1 MKDSENRN
9 MTKNIGRSL
18 FLLALFCGPIPAAL
32 ADPPDV
38 TYDLTFFK
46 EKPKTQSAIDFSLKA
61 DDFGKHSYK
70 RALLKSKFGTS
81 SVGLG
86 VNGQNPSFN
95 PNAFDYLHPE
105 TLKDNLE
112 NVSDDDAY
120 FDEAY
125 NKPEVHKDYSSSYE
139 INKRFDDKFMK
150 NDSKFQE
157 RKDDQLFGSSGSSS
171 RFNKNGSTS
180 QSKNSSESSK
190 KFNLQN
196 TSSDD
201 SMF

>member
-1 MKDSENRN
+1 MRFIFTASFV
-9 MTKNIGRSL
+9 SL
-18 FLLALFCGPIPAAL
+18 VLSSLVAAQ
-32 ADPPDV
+32 AQPTV
-38 TYDLTFFK
+38 NYDLTTFK

-81 SVGLG
+81 SIGLG
-86 VNGQNPSFN
+86 VNGQSPAFN

-125 NKPEVHKDYSSSYE
+125 NKPEVQKNYSNSYE
-139 INKRFDDKFMK
+139 INKRFDDKFLQS
-150 NDSKFQE
+150 DSKFQNK
-157 RKDDQLFGSSGSSS
+157 KDDELFGTPTRLQRS
-171 RFNKNGSTS
+171 
-180 QSKNSSESSK
+180 NSSQGNSDSSK
-190 KFNLQN
+190 KFQLNKDPN
-196 TSSDD
+196 PDD

>member
-1 MKDSENRN
+1 M
-9 MTKNIGRSL
+9 RSIITAS
-18 FLLALFCGPIPAAL
+18 FISVALSSFVAAQ
-32 ADPPDV
+32 AQPTV
-38 TYDLTFFK
+38 NYDLTTFK

-86 VNGQNPSFN
+86 VNGINPSFN

-125 NKPEVHKDYSSSYE
+125 NKPEVQKNYSNSYE
-139 INKRFDDKFMK
+139 INKRFDDKFLQS
-150 NDSKFQE
+150 DSKFQNK
-157 RKDDQLFGSSGSSS
+157 KDNDLFGSPS
-171 RFNKNGSTS
+171 RSQATNS
-180 QSKNSSESSK
+180 QSGNSDSK
-190 KFNLQN
+190 KFQLNKDPN
-196 TSSDD
+196 PDD

>member
-1 MKDSENRN
+1 MRFRF
-9 MTKNIGRSL
+9 T
-18 FLLALFCGPIPAAL
+18 ALILSVALSSFAA
-32 ADPPDV
+32 AHAQPTV
-38 TYDLTFFK
+38 NYDLTTFK

-86 VNGQNPSFN
+86 VNGQNPAFN

-105 TLKDNLE
+105 SLKDNLE

-125 NKPEVHKDYSSSYE
+125 NKPEVQKNYSNSYE
-139 INKRFDDKFMK
+139 INKRFDDKFLQSE
-150 NDSKFQE
+150 SKF
-157 RKDDQLFGSSGSSS
+157 RNKKDDELFGSPTHSQRNS
-171 RFNKNGSTS
+171 S
-180 QSKNSSESSK
+180 QSGNLNPSK
-190 KFNLQN
+190 KFQLNKDPN
-196 TSSDD
+196 PDD

>member
-1 MKDSENRN
+1 MKFKL
-9 MTKNIGRSL
+9 TVTL
-18 FLLALFCGPIPAAL
+18 VTLALSSIAA
-32 ADPPDV
+32 AQAQPTV
-38 TYDLTFFK
+38 NYDLTTFK

-81 SVGLG
+81 SIGLG
-86 VNGQNPSFN
+86 VNGQNPGFN

-125 NKPEVHKDYSSSYE
+125 NKPEVQKNYSNSYE
-139 INKRFDDKFMK
+139 INKRFDDKFLQS
-150 NDSKFQE
+150 DSKFQNK
-157 RKDDQLFGSSGSSS
+157 KDDELFGTPTRSS
-171 RFNKNGSTS
+171 
-180 QSKNSSESSK
+180 NSNSLKGNSDSSK
-190 KFNLQN
+190 KFQLNKDPN
-196 TSSDD
+196 PDD

>member
-1 MKDSENRN
+1 MKVRSFL
-9 MTKNIGRSL
+9 KNSL
-18 FLLALFCGPIPAAL
+18 VLIAFLSGAGFGLAAN
-32 ADPPDV
+32 ADPPEV

-112 NVSDDDAY
+112 NVSEDDAY

-125 NKPEVHKDYSSSYE
+125 NKPEVHKDYSSGYE
-139 INKRFDDKFMK
+139 INKSFDDKFLK

-157 RKDDQLFGSSGSSS
+157 RKDDQVFGSS
-171 RFNKNGSTS
+171 RFNKSGSPS
-180 QSKNSSESSK
+180 QSSESSNSSSK
-190 KFNLQN
+190 KFNLQQ
-196 TSSDD
+196 SGSDD

>member
-1 MKDSENRN
+1 MRLAFASSILCV
-9 MTKNIGRSL
+9 TLSSL
-18 FLLALFCGPIPAAL
+18 AFAAQ
-32 ADPPDV
+32 AQPTV
-38 TYDLTFFK
+38 NYDLTTFK
-46 EKPKTQSAIDFSLKA
+46 EKPKTQSAMDFSLKA

-81 SVGLG
+81 SIGLG
-86 VNGQNPSFN
+86 VNGQSPAFN

-125 NKPEVHKDYSSSYE
+125 NKPEVQKSYSSSYE
-139 INKRFDDKFMK
+139 TNKRFDDKFSK
-150 NDSKFQE
+150 IDSKFQNK
-157 RKDDQLFGSSGSSS
+157 KDDDLFGSPTRSQKQSSHQ
-171 RFNKNGSTS
+171 G
-180 QSKNSSESSK
+180 NSDSSK
-190 KFNLQN
+190 KFQLNQDPN
-196 TSSDD
+196 PDD

>member
-1 MKDSENRN
+1 MR
-9 MTKNIGRSL
+9 
-18 FLLALFCGPIPAAL
+18 LAFTATILSVVLCSFANSAQAQPT
-32 ADPPDV
+32 V
-38 TYDLTFFK
+38 NYDLTTFK

-70 RALLKSKFGTS
+70 RALLKSKFSTS

-86 VNGQNPSFN
+86 VNGQNPAFN
-95 PNAFDYLHPE
+95 SNAFDYLHPE

-125 NKPEVHKDYSSSYE
+125 NKPEVQKNYSSSYE
-139 INKRFDDKFMK
+139 INKRFDDKFNK
-150 NDSKFQE
+150 SDSKFQSK
-157 RKDDQLFGSSGSSS
+157 KDDELFGTHAG
-171 RFNKNGSTS
+171 FNRQNS
-180 QSKNSSESSK
+180 QQGNPEPSK
-190 KFNLQN
+190 KFQLNKDPN
-196 TSSDD
+196 PDD